1 VKANIF
7 IETFRRDRAGVLQGV
22 LIVKNFTFL
31 KTTRQGQ
38 SNVFSC
44 SGFTLL
50 EIIVTLAIFSILVAI
65 AVPIWSTLV
74 PGYRLNSAARQVT
87 TEFQS
92 ARNRAMAQY
101 RRFRVVFDSATTY
114 KVERENTPGA
124 ADYVL
129 FSGPKNLPPAI
140 TAAANNTPVFQSR
153 GDASPA
159 ANVTLTN
166 TKGETKVIAVSSVG
180 RVEIQ

>member
-1 VKANIF
+1 M
-7 IETFRRDRAGVLQGV
+7 LQGV
-22 LIVKNFTFL
+22 LTVKSFTFL
-31 KTTRQGQ
+31 KATGQ
-38 SNVFSC
+38 EQSKVFSY

-50 EIIVTLAIFSILVAI
+50 EIIVTLAIFSILFAK

-74 PGYRLNSAARQVT
+74 PGYQLNSAARQVA

-101 RRFRVVFDSATTY
+101 RRFRVVFDSTSTY
-114 KVERENTPGA
+114 KIERENTPGA

-129 FSGPKNLPPAI
+129 FSGPKSLPSSI
-140 TAAANNTPVFQSR
+140 TAAANNTPVFQTR

-166 TKGETKVIAVSSVG
+166 SKGETKVIAVSSTG
-180 RVEIQ
+180 KVEIQ

>member
-1 VKANIF
+1 M
-7 IETFRRDRAGVLQGV
+7 
-22 LIVKNFTFL
+22 KNFTFL
-31 KTTRQGQ
+31 KATRQGQ
-38 SNVFSC
+38 SNVFSY

-74 PGYRLNSAARQVT
+74 PGYQLNSAARQVA

-114 KVERENTPGA
+114 RVERENTPGA
-124 ADYVL
+124 ADYAL
-129 FSGPKNLPPAI
+129 LIGPKSLPPGI
-140 TAAANNTPVFQSR
+140 TATSNNTPIFQTR
-153 GDASPA
+153 GDASPTGS
-159 ANVTLTN
+159 VTLTN
-166 TKGETKVIAVSSVG
+166 STGDTKAVTVSSTG